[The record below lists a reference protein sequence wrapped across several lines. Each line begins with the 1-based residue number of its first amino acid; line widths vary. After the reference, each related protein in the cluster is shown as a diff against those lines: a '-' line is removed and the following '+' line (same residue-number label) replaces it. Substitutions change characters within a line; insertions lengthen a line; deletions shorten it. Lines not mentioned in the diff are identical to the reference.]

1 MSRFV
6 PFAFVAAITVVLVS
20 PAAAQVAVQGGGA
33 GGARYTYSQNSQ
45 SLMYLLY
52 YPQFQKE
59 IEIVDDQKAEL
70 QKIQTDMQ
78 AKMTEAYKTMGDQQA
93 GGDPLQRQQ
102 KYIELY
108 NTLAKETEEK
118 VNKVLLPHQK
128 KRLNQIMLQMKLSQT
143 SYGYGFAGALE
154 GDEVGKELG
163 ITDAQREE
171 LKKKEEKIRG
181 EFMKKYQ
188 EFYKKLND
196 ETREE
201 MMSVL
206 TPTQRK
212 KLEEL
217 LGSKF
222 EWQQQ
227 QFQPATQP
235 LKPDKKG
242 D

>member
-1 MSRFV
+1 MVRSCS
-6 PFAFVAAITVVLVS
+6 FALMAAMALVFATQAS
-20 PAAAQVAVQGGGA
+20 AQVVVQPGGA
-33 GGARYTYSQNSQ
+33 GGGTRAVYPTGQ

-52 YPQFQKE
+52 YPQLQKE
-59 IEIVDDQKAEL
+59 IDIVDDQKAEL
-70 QKIQTDMQ
+70 QKIQSEMQ
-78 AKMTEAYKTMGDQQA
+78 AKMTESYKTLNEKQDGDQ
-93 GGDPLQRQQ
+93 LQRQQ
-102 KYIELY
+102 KYMELY
-108 NTLAKETEEK
+108 QSLGKETEEK
-118 VNKVLLPHQK
+118 VAKVLLPHQK
-128 KRLNQIMLQMKLSQT
+128 KRLSQIMLQMKLSQT

-171 LKKKEEKIRG
+171 LKKKEEKVRA

-201 MMSVL
+201 LMSVL
-206 TPTQRK
+206 TPAQRK
-212 KLEEL
+212 KLEDL
-217 LGSKF
+217 LGAKF
-222 EWQQQ
+222 DLQQPQ
-227 QFQPATQP
+227 YAQPA